1 MSLTRETC
9 IDAALDLQQL
19 FFTISKLKD
28 SMERSKNS
36 KKATSGTR
44 RPTELKRAEQQR
56 AQDTRSAILNAAL
69 SEFADKGFDA
79 ASVRSIADRI
89 GLQHPLITYHFRTK
103 DDLWRAVAEH
113 VFLKIRE
120 EWDLR
125 LSDSDSMTAV
135 ERLRLVYRTLFRF
148 TVEYPEFHRFMR
160 QEARTHSARLQWV
173 ADSVSGPLIE
183 WLLPQI
189 RAAQE
194 QGGLP
199 KVEPIL
205 FTIC

>member
-1 MSLTRETC
+1 
-9 IDAALDLQQL
+9 
-19 FFTISKLKD
+19 
-28 SMERSKNS
+28 
-36 KKATSGTR
+36 
-44 RPTELKRAEQQR
+44 
-56 AQDTRSAILNAAL
+56 
-69 SEFADKGFDA
+69 
-79 ASVRSIADRI
+79 
-89 GLQHPLITYHFRTK
+89 
-103 DDLWRAVAEH
+103 VAEH

-173 ADSVSGPLIE
+173 ADSVLGPLIE

-205 FTIC
+205 FHYLLISLTSTLSGFGPEMLATSHISPSDPAVADAYWLAVDELVFGKALAAQKKDRAPRSSGKAPNVIPQSRLVMGSKIKS